1 MSKHFNR
8 GGETSPS
15 TLAVRLGSTYYHPI
29 CNNATFRFYL
39 LPACRPWRVLTSGF
53 YLLPSLSLFF
63 FFLLILLLFL
73 CYCFCYFFNFATFL
87 CHFHAPSCV
96 APIISTCDLCS
107 EMPCV
112 SQRVSKAPILCWLHL
127 FENFRAISVL

>member
-1 MSKHFNR
+1 MDFQDGHYVTDVVITATVNYRNSSKGRCQNTLTR
-8 GGETSPS
+8 GGETSPN
-15 TLAVRLGSTYYHPI
+15 TLAVRLGSTYYQPV

-39 LPACRPWRVLTSGF
+39 LPACMPWRVLTSGF

-63 FFLLILLLFL
+63 LFCYYFLLLF
-73 CYCFCYFFNFATFL
+73 FATSFATFC

-107 EMPCV
+107 EMPCA
-112 SQRVSKAPILCWLHL
+112 R
-127 FENFRAISVL
+127 